1 MNIRVTRG
9 RRLAHQRSCL
19 EELKISDAAAQQQ
32 RCSGDSATACLRLR
46 IPELR
51 KEWSGCRHK
60 SQSSSPRGCVQ
71 LQQAPNLHTS
81 QQFQKGV

>member
-51 KEWSGCRHK
+51 KEWLQTQESE
-60 SQSSSPRGCVQ
+60 Q
-71 LQQAPNLHTS
+71 LTARLRAAAAGT
-81 QQFQKGV
+81 